1 MSEWK
6 RENFDVRSQNAKT
19 SVKIGENG
27 KICHISVSEMEM
39 KPIWTEVSG
48 NLHSEESVLNV
59 DYAFEIM
66 MEIDIETFKAM
77 LKRIKESDPEYYEKG
92 VELLQNKKEQLIKEV
107 EEKYSL

>member
-6 RENFDVRSQNAKT
+6 RENFEVRCQNAKT

-27 KICHISVSEMEM
+27 KIYHISVSKMEM
-39 KPIWTEVSG
+39 QPIWTEVSG
-48 NLHSEESVLNV
+48 NPHSEESILNV